1 MSLRDVPLKTEYRS
15 LLNNVIETFYTPI
28 LSESVLYKRAVG
40 FFSSSALIELSAG
53 ILGLVKN
60 GGKIQLIASPRL
72 SQEDIAAI
80 NDGFRRRDEVIEEAL
95 LRELDSPNGIFEE
108 ARLNLLSNLIACGRL
123 EIKIAFLEN
132 DNVIGMFHEK
142 VGLMY
147 DDEDM
152 GDFKKDKQV
161 TAADAL
167 ERESRGKQNRS
178 VRGFVNEGRKEK
190 VISAKVY
197 PDMWDKFSRIN
208 MAQGMTNSSVI
219 NQLIAKYVRDNE
231 GWLKE

>member
-1 MSLRDVPLKTEYRS
+1 
-15 LLNNVIETFYTPI
+15 
-28 LSESVLYKRAVG
+28 
-40 FFSSSALIELSAG
+40 
-53 ILGLVKN
+53 
-60 GGKIQLIASPRL
+60 
-72 SQEDIAAI
+72 
-80 NDGFRRRDEVIEEAL
+80 
-95 LRELDSPNGIFEE
+95 
-108 ARLNLLSNLIACGRL
+108 
-123 EIKIAFLEN
+123 
-132 DNVIGMFHEK
+132 
-142 VGLMY
+142 
-147 DDEDM
+147 M

-167 ERESRGKQNRS
+167 QRESRGKQNRS

-231 GWLKE
+231 GWLNE

>member
-1 MSLRDVPLKTEYRS
+1 
-15 LLNNVIETFYTPI
+15 
-28 LSESVLYKRAVG
+28 
-40 FFSSSALIELSAG
+40 
-53 ILGLVKN
+53 
-60 GGKIQLIASPRL
+60 
-72 SQEDIAAI
+72 
-80 NDGFRRRDEVIEEAL
+80 
-95 LRELDSPNGIFEE
+95 
-108 ARLNLLSNLIACGRL
+108 
-123 EIKIAFLEN
+123 
-132 DNVIGMFHEK
+132 
-142 VGLMY
+142 
-147 DDEDM
+147 M

-161 TAADAL
+161 AASDAL

-231 GWLKE
+231 GWLNE

>member
-1 MSLRDVPLKTEYRS
+1 
-15 LLNNVIETFYTPI
+15 
-28 LSESVLYKRAVG
+28 
-40 FFSSSALIELSAG
+40 
-53 ILGLVKN
+53 
-60 GGKIQLIASPRL
+60 
-72 SQEDIAAI
+72 
-80 NDGFRRRDEVIEEAL
+80 
-95 LRELDSPNGIFEE
+95 
-108 ARLNLLSNLIACGRL
+108 
-123 EIKIAFLEN
+123 
-132 DNVIGMFHEK
+132 
-142 VGLMY
+142 
-147 DDEDM
+147 M

-231 GWLKE
+231 GWLNE

>member
-1 MSLRDVPLKTEYRS
+1 
-15 LLNNVIETFYTPI
+15 
-28 LSESVLYKRAVG
+28 
-40 FFSSSALIELSAG
+40 
-53 ILGLVKN
+53 
-60 GGKIQLIASPRL
+60 
-72 SQEDIAAI
+72 
-80 NDGFRRRDEVIEEAL
+80 
-95 LRELDSPNGIFEE
+95 
-108 ARLNLLSNLIACGRL
+108 
-123 EIKIAFLEN
+123 
-132 DNVIGMFHEK
+132 
-142 VGLMY
+142 
-147 DDEDM
+147 M

-231 GWLKE
+231 NWIRE

>member
-1 MSLRDVPLKTEYRS
+1 
-15 LLNNVIETFYTPI
+15 
-28 LSESVLYKRAVG
+28 
-40 FFSSSALIELSAG
+40 
-53 ILGLVKN
+53 
-60 GGKIQLIASPRL
+60 
-72 SQEDIAAI
+72 
-80 NDGFRRRDEVIEEAL
+80 
-95 LRELDSPNGIFEE
+95 
-108 ARLNLLSNLIACGRL
+108 
-123 EIKIAFLEN
+123 
-132 DNVIGMFHEK
+132 
-142 VGLMY
+142 
-147 DDEDM
+147 M

-208 MAQGMTNSSVI
+208 MAQGMTNGSVI
-219 NQLIAKYVRDNE
+219 NQLVAKYVRDNE